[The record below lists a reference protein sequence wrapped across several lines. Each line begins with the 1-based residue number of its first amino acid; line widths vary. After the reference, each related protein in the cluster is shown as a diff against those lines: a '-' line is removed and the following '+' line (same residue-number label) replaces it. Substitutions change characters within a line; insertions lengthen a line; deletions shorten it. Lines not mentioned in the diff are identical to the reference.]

1 MPQCRHQPKNSRILL
16 HKTCLLFSKKLVVKT
31 LKEAQRLLPET
42 LFISIGDREADI
54 YALFERALEDDNNPA
69 LIIRARNDRKIAD
82 TDDGL
87 WNQVD
92 LEPVI
97 GKFEVHVAQK
107 KGDVSK
113 RVAEVE
119 VRIREVEIMP
129 PGYQKTGTKG
139 LWVWAVHA
147 QEKNPPEGVE
157 KLDWMLL
164 TTCPVKTMADAETIL
179 KYYTHRWQ
187 IEVYFRTLKTGCNI
201 ENRML
206 SKASSIEACLAVD
219 MVSAWRVFY
228 LVKLG
233 RETPD
238 VSCEVF
244 FDKYEWR
251 ALVVRITKQS
261 PPQEPIKLGEAVQ
274 MLARLGGYIGKK
286 SGPPPG
292 PKAIWKGL
300 EKLVDC
306 TEMYITMACVERPSD
321 ERHSCSSA

>member
-1 MPQCRHQPKNSRILL
+1 
-16 HKTCLLFSKKLVVKT
+16 
-31 LKEAQRLLPET
+31 
-42 LFISIGDREADI
+42 
-54 YALFERALEDDNNPA
+54 
-69 LIIRARNDRKIAD
+69 
-82 TDDGL
+82 
-87 WNQVD
+87 
-92 LEPVI
+92 
-97 GKFEVHVAQK
+97 
-107 KGDVSK
+107 
-113 RVAEVE
+113 
-119 VRIREVEIMP
+119 
-129 PGYQKTGTKG
+129 
-139 LWVWAVHA
+139 
-147 QEKNPPEGVE
+147 
-157 KLDWMLL
+157 
-164 TTCPVKTMADAETIL
+164 
-179 KYYTHRWQ
+179 
-187 IEVYFRTLKTGCNI
+187 
-201 ENRML
+201 
-206 SKASSIEACLAVD
+206 

-321 ERHSCSSA
+321 ERHSWSSA